1 MVRYFILLL
10 AVFPTV
16 AAAQTGMDRIGSA
29 RSVALALA
37 TTADE
42 LDSGVH
48 VNPAIPGY
56 TRRRA
61 VTVFGRQPFGLAE
74 LRHAAV
80 ALRLPVPGAVLQTG
94 AGTFGHEAYR
104 ETFMTVSAARRLSL
118 GTSRTLSV
126 GVGARYQHVGI
137 EGFPSAQAFSF
148 RAGFLVPVLASLT
161 AGIRADNLTGSSIAG
176 EPLPRSLSVGLHYRA
191 TPTVNLYSDVYKDV
205 AFPWSLRGGIEVW
218 PVTALAVRAGAAR
231 FPARFTLGTGVR
243 LRGLAIDVSAESHP
257 DLGWSHGG
265 GLSLTW

>member
-1 MVRYFILLL
+1 MIRVLILFL
-10 AVFPTV
+10 AVLPMA
-16 AAAQTGMDRIGSA
+16 AAAQTGMDRMGSA

-37 TTADE
+37 TTGDTF
-42 LDSGVH
+42 DSGIH
-48 VNPAIPGY
+48 VNPATPGY
-56 TRRRA
+56 TPQRV

-80 ALRLPVPGAVLQTG
+80 AIRLPVPGAVVQTG
-94 AGTFGHEAYR
+94 AGTFGYEAYR
-104 ETFMTVSAARRLSL
+104 ETFVTISVARRLSL
-118 GTSRTLSV
+118 GTSRALSM

-137 EGFPSAQAFSF
+137 DGFPSVQAFSF
-148 RAGFLVPVLASLT
+148 RAGLLVPVLASLT
-161 AGIRADNLTGSSIAG
+161 AGVRADNLTGSSIAG

-191 TPTVNLYSDVYKDV
+191 TPTVNLYTDVYKDV

-218 PVTALAVRAGAAR
+218 PVAALAVRAGAAR

-243 LRGLAIDVSAESHP
+243 LGALSIDISAENHP